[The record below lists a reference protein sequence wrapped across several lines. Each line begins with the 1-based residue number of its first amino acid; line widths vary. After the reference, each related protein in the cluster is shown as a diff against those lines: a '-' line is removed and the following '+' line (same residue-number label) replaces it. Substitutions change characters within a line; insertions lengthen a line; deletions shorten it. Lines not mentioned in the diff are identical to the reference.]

1 MSIAALE
8 RAPLRGRLRFD
19 EPAAKHTAWRIG
31 GPIARFY
38 EPAGVDDLLRFL
50 QILPNTDVVVWTGTG
65 CNLLVRDGGFPGT
78 VVAPRRAFDHI
89 EIAAESVVRAG
100 AGVRLPKLA
109 RFCAQQGLGGA
120 QVFANWPHTLG
131 GALQMCVSREQ
142 QSLWPLVE
150 HVVTLDRY
158 GERRTLTMAALRER
172 GYLRNEWLVA
182 AQLRFGAPPSEPRF
196 ARARTNAGHG
206 PLFRAAQG
214 REVHDLIRQA
224 GLEGIRSGGV
234 ELTVD
239 DANYVHVKK
248 NACVSDLER
257 LIVRVQNTVRAKFG
271 VRLERQV
278 QLVGRHR

>member
-1 MSIAALE
+1 
-8 RAPLRGRLRFD
+8 LRGRLRFD

-50 QILPNTDVVVWTGTG
+50 QILPGTDVVVWTGTG

-78 VVAPRRAFDHI
+78 VVAPRRAFDEI
-89 EIAAESVVRAG
+89 ELVAASVVRAG

-109 RFCAQQGLGGA
+109 RFCAQHGLPGGEP
-120 QVFANWPHTLG
+120 FANWPHTVG

-142 QSLWPLVE
+142 HSLWPLVE
-150 HVVTLDRY
+150 SVVTLDRY
-158 GERRTLTMAALRER
+158 GERRTLQMADLRER
-172 GYLRNEWLVA
+172 GYPRNEWLVA
-182 AQLRFGAPPSEPRF
+182 AQFGFGTQRSEQRFT
-196 ARARTNAGHG
+196 RTTTSAGHG

-224 GLEGIRSGGV
+224 GLEGIRSGGI
-234 ELTVD
+234 ELAVD

-248 NACVSDLER
+248 DACVSDLER
-257 LIVRVQNTVRAKFG
+257 LIVRVQDTVRAKFG